1 MDTHTDL
8 VKPSLR
14 PPKQPEADFQAA
26 YARAVADVWPIDD
39 AQAVPA
45 GSKPTNPKDEIGST
59 KLPLHAVPDTAAI
72 FMAMAFA
79 EGQSK
84 YGAYN
89 WRVAG
94 ARVSI
99 YISAARRHIA
109 KWMAG
114 EECDQRTGVHHLAS
128 AMACLAIILD
138 ARLVG
143 KLTDDRPP
151 SIGSLPGLIDD
162 FEDVVKHLYNI
173 NSDHAPRHYTI
184 EDEV

>member
-1 MDTHTDL
+1 MDTPTDL
-8 VKPSLR
+8 VKL
-14 PPKQPEADFQAA
+14 
-26 YARAVADVWPIDD
+26 
-39 AQAVPA
+39 
-45 GSKPTNPKDEIGST
+45 TNPKDEIGTT
-59 KLPLHAVPDTAAI
+59 KLPLHAVPDTATI
-72 FMAMAFA
+72 FMALAFA

-84 YGAYN
+84 YGAFN

-99 YISAARRHIA
+99 YIAAARRHIA

-114 EECDQRTGVHHLAS
+114 EECDSKTGVHHLAS

-173 NSDHAPRHYTI
+173 NSGHTPRHYTI